1 MKELAE
7 VIIDREAGHFD
18 PTKFEDRYENPV
30 IDLLKSKEAG
40 LSAPVEKPEPRP
52 HNVINIMDALQ
63 RSSDWR
69 VPRTSQRGT
78 LGAIGRY
85 TGGFIVIG
93 NSLAMWV
100 TPSGN
105 MGR

>member
-18 PTKFEDRYENPV
+18 PAKFEDRYESPV

-52 HNVINIMDALQ
+52 HNVI
-63 RSSDWR
+63 
-69 VPRTSQRGT
+69 

-93 NSLAMWV
+93 NSLATWV